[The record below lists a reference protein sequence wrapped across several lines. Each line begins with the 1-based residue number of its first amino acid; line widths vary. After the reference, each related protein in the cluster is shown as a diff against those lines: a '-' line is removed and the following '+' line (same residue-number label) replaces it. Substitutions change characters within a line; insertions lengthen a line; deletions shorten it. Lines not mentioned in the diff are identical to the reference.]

1 MVAAIC
7 AQETPQPRGHG
18 GAAPSS
24 SVSRLVATAGSL
36 VGVVEGSFEF
46 TWFLLTSI
54 RGGQLW
60 AGQKMEAPPRTP
72 RQPTAAAKALLELTS
87 TRLLDLSKIPSKGV
101 LDLQQLLRDLTGGIP
116 LDSFELDDLSSDDDM
131 VDDDYDD

>member
-1 MVAAIC
+1 
-7 AQETPQPRGHG
+7 
-18 GAAPSS
+18 
-24 SVSRLVATAGSL
+24 
-36 VGVVEGSFEF
+36 
-46 TWFLLTSI
+46 
-54 RGGQLW
+54 
-60 AGQKMEAPPRTP
+60 MEAPPRTP